1 MEFSD
6 QQLTFLLGEDFSNG
20 FEFHY
25 QWSAEDY
32 LLRSKAEILCG
43 LVVGKNVL
51 HVGCVDHSVSLMQA
65 KIRRGKWLHGLLADT
80 AARCFGVDLNAEGI
94 QYMRDELGYEDVAAI
109 DILAEAHA
117 EISATTWDYLLLA
130 DVLEHID
137 NPVDFLTRLRTRFAN
152 QESGLLITVP
162 NAFARENWRFAKRG
176 TEAINTDHRYWFTPF
191 TISKVL
197 VQAGYRPERIW
208 MCRSG
213 VIKKRSV
220 LKNSWLAKRPLLRDS
235 IVVRAGVVQVSAD

>member
-1 MEFSD
+1 MQFSE

-25 QWSAEDY
+25 QWLAEDRV
-32 LLRSKAEILCG
+32 LRSKAEVLCG
-43 LVVGKNVL
+43 LVAGKNVL

-65 KIRRGKWLHGLLADT
+65 KIRRGKWLHSLLADS

-109 DILAEAHA
+109 DVLAEAYA
-117 EISATTWDYLLLA
+117 EISAAAWDYLLLA

-137 NPVDFLTRLRTRFAN
+137 NPVDFLLRLRTRFAN
-152 QESGLLITVP
+152 NESRLLVTVP
-162 NAFARENWRFAKRG
+162 NAFARENWRFARRG
-176 TEAINTDHRYWFTPF
+176 IEAINTDHRYWFTPF

-197 VQAGYRPERIW
+197 ARAGYRPEQIW

-220 LKNSWLAKRPLLRDS
+220 IKNNWLAKRPLLRNN
-235 IVVRAGVVQVSAD
+235 IVVLARATQDSSD